1 MYTAHQRSGVQEDRA
16 NNPPVAVPRM
26 Y

>member
-16 NNPPVAVPRM
+16 NNPPAAVPRI